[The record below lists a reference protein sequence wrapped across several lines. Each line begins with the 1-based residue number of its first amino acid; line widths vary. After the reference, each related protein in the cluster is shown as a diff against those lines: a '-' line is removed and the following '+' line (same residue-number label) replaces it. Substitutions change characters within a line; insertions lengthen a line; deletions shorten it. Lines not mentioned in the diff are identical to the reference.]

1 MTTYNYYNTIP
12 VKRNTTVGW
21 ASDVIVYPA
30 GLHLQVTDDFYTGT
44 NQPRFKIA
52 NGIDDFATLD
62 YVPTAPPSVNI
73 YNTSDSLT
81 GNRVLDGDGYS
92 LEFSA
97 LDTFNVTTSG
107 SVFGDQ
113 DFVFS
118 TASGVAQIIYGDK
131 STRFYGNIGVGDAPI
146 STYKMQVYGA
156 GMAVGINSEATASG
170 SFGVIGVSSGANGKG
185 GAFTCQSTGG
195 TGVNALGDAV
205 GMNASSINGDAI
217 RGFGTTILQHYGGSG
232 TTAISAIFQVEST
245 TKGVY
250 FKPMTTAQ
258 RNAIASPVDGLE
270 VNDSNTNSKWRY
282 DGTNWIEQ

>member
-1 MTTYNYYNTIP
+1 MPTYNYNNTIP
-12 VKRNTTVGW
+12 VVRNTTAGW
-21 ASDVIVYPA
+21 ALDPFPYPA

-52 NGIDDFATLD
+52 NGTDTWVNLD

-81 GNRVLDGDGYS
+81 GNRILDGDGYS

-146 STYKMQVYGA
+146 SSYKMQVYGA
-156 GMAVGINSEATASG
+156 GMAVGINAEATASS
-170 SFGVIGVSSGANGKG
+170 SFGVIGTSSGANGKG
-185 GAFTCQSTGG
+185 GAFTCQATGG

-217 RGFGTTILQHYGGSG
+217 RGFGSTILQPFGGSAS
-232 TTAISAIFQVEST
+232 TSASAILQVEST
-245 TKGVY
+245 TKG
-250 FKPMTTAQ
+250 FLPPRMTTTQ
-258 RNAIASPVDGLE
+258 RNAISSPTEGLI
-270 VNDSNTNSKWRY
+270 VWDTTIKGLFAF
-282 DGTNWIEQ
+282 DGTNWVQL